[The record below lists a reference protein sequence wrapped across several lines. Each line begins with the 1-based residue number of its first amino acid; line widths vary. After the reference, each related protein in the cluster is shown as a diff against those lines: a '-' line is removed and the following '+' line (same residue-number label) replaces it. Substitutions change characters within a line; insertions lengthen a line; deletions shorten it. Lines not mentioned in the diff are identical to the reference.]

1 MTIYNN
7 LKLKKLLSDL
17 GLKIEELENLILYI
31 KIKILNGEDFLRLII
46 VI

>member
-1 MTIYNN
+1 MTIYSN
-7 LKLKKLLSDL
+7 LKLNKLLSDL